1 MSRLLEIRFLF
12 SLDENFLFCWAS
24 MILKKIISNND
35 EYKRIG
41 NVIIETSHYNRISI
55 FRYYDGDELYRYISF
70 EFQLTCFVPKTRQP
84 PPLSAGVRCCD
95 DKRSYKPALFFNRTE
110 GSYSC
115 NRWLTTLKEKKLIS
129 FFFFSRLY
137 RDVVTLFPFFPGPL
151 SSYEYVF
158 ANALSRCAGGTNS
171 GLFHATPLALFL
183 LLSTYY
189 RHVSR
194 SFPRLPS
201 WSVIRSL
208 SFISFRFLFFFTIL
222 FHFLSSTSF
231 QM

>member
-1 MSRLLEIRFLF
+1 MMVMNYIDIFPLNFNWLVSYPKHGSLLLFRLVFDVVTINGRISRHCSLIEPKVRVSATDDWPLSRKKNRFLF
-12 SLDENFLFCWAS
+12 FFVVS
-24 MILKKIISNND
+24 
-35 EYKRIG
+35 
-41 NVIIETSHYNRISI
+41 IEMLLHS
-55 FRYYDGDELYRYISF
+55 
-70 EFQLTCFVPKTRQP
+70 
-84 PPLSAGVRCCD
+84 
-95 DKRSYKPALFFNRTE
+95 
-110 GSYSC
+110 
-115 NRWLTTLKEKKLIS
+115 
-129 FFFFSRLY
+129 
-137 RDVVTLFPFFPGPL
+137 FPFFL

-208 SFISFRFLFFFTIL
+208 SFISFRFFLQSFFIFFYHLLFRYKN
-222 FHFLSSTSF
+222 SVMSYK
-231 QM
+231 

>member
-1 MSRLLEIRFLF
+1 MMVMNYIDIFPLNFNWLVSYPKHGSLLLFRLVFDVVTI
-12 SLDENFLFCWAS
+12 N
-24 MILKKIISNND
+24 
-35 EYKRIG
+35 G
-41 NVIIETSHYNRISI
+41 RISRHCSLI
-55 FRYYDGDELYRYISF
+55 E
-70 EFQLTCFVPKTRQP
+70 PKVRIPATDDW
-84 PPLSAGVRCCD
+84 PLSR
-95 DKRSYKPALFFNRTE
+95 
-110 GSYSC
+110 
-115 NRWLTTLKEKKLIS
+115 KKNWFL

-208 SFISFRFLFFFTIL
+208 SFISFRFLFFFYNSFSFSFINFFSDVKIL
-222 FHFLSSTSF
+222 LYHINNRF
-231 QM
+231 

>member
-129 FFFFSRLY
+129 FFFFLVYIEMSLHS
-137 RDVVTLFPFFPGPL
+137 FPFFLDL
-151 SSYEYVF
+151 SLLTNMYSLTHCLVARAALTLVF
-158 ANALSRCAGGTNS
+158 STR
-171 GLFHATPLALFL
+171 L
-183 LLSTYY
+183 LL
-189 RHVSR
+189 R
-194 SFPRLPS
+194 SFFSSPRITDTYLD
-201 WSVIRSL
+201 RSHVYPL
-208 SFISFRFLFFFTIL
+208 DR
-222 FHFLSSTSF
+222 
-231 QM
+231 